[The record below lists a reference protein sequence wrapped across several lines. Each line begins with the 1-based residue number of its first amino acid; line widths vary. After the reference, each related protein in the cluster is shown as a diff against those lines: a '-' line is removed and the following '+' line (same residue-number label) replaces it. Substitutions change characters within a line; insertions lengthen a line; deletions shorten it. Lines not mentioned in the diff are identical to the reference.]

1 MWEKTSAWAAK
12 PHSIYHLFFSGAN
25 HYESRCK
32 RFTWLP
38 LGWLNWASVMA
49 WDHSAS
55 VSESN
60 CIHHDAL
67 ESGVTLKF
75 NYVIKGRWIGTEP
88 DAAVWCACL
97 KSKIYNGTGE
107 VRCSVAEVQFRT
119 SVQTW
124 TFPNRTN
131 SGSTSEEIPKLN
143 PKFSSWFPWT
153 WTCPNTFDPPILWHR
168 FSVFY
173 VWHCLLPSSSCLF
186 CFCVWCLHSS
196 VKLKP
201 S

>member
-131 SGSTSEEIPKLN
+131 TLVLQVK
-143 PKFSSWFPWT
+143 KFPNWTQSSVHVSHG
-153 WTCPNTFDPPILWHR
+153 I
-168 FSVFY
+168 SVFTLY
-173 VWHCLLPSSSCLF
+173 LSLF
-186 CFCVWCLHSS
+186 GTF
-196 VKLKP
+196 
-201 S
+201 